1 MDLKELTR
9 VIKEVENEEKS
20 VIGKWSS
27 IQELLD
33 AGKAACDK
41 FAEAVRPLKSQNF
54 EKYLELR
61 SDFLR
66 RVQACNDE
74 QEALLAAL
82 ASKHKKHLLLSLQ
95 EAFSNSEPV
104 LTSVLAA
111 SFARN

>member
-33 AGKAACDK
+33 AGKTACDN
-41 FAEAVRPLKSQNF
+41 FRPLKIQNF

-74 QEALLAAL
+74 EEALLAAL
-82 ASKHKKHLLLSLQ
+82 AIKHKKYLLLSLQ
-95 EAFSNSEPV
+95 EVFSNTEPV

-111 SFARN
+111 PFARN

>member
-9 VIKEVENEEKS
+9 VIKEEKS

-33 AGKAACDK
+33 AGKTACDK

>member
-1 MDLKELTR
+1 MDLKELMR
-9 VIKEVENEEKS
+9 VIKEEKS

-33 AGKAACDK
+33 AGKTACDN
-41 FAEAVRPLKSQNF
+41 FRPLKIQNF

>member
-20 VIGKWSS
+20 VIS

-33 AGKAACDK
+33 AGKTACDK
-41 FAEAVRPLKSQNF
+41 FRPLKIQNF

-111 SFARN
+111 PFARN